1 MEISS
6 ASLATLHAAP
16 QMTSS
21 SEPATFV
28 LENEA
33 DATECSARVLSSS
46 TLSSDVISQLSAT
59 QKNCS
64 QSDNGGY
71 VSHLTASDI
80 SYLSSLCGNGCHYVV
95 NSDGSSWFSDA
106 NGNEI
111 TDASWVSDA
120 NGNKITDECMS
131 AIENQV
137 VSLAVSMDCDR
148 ECGQLTGSISRK
160 YLEDLFA
167 RQSGSG
173 MFSTSFENQ
182 ALSLIDV

>member
-95 NSDGSSWFSDA
+95 NSDGSSWFSDV

-111 TDASWVSDA
+111 TDES
-120 NGNKITDECMS
+120 MS

-137 VSLAVSMDCDR
+137 VSLAFSMDCDR
-148 ECGQLTGSISRK
+148 QCGQLTGSISRK

-167 RQSGSG
+167 RQSGNG